1 MSNYVE
7 EFETK
12 IRELQYLVES
22 GDISSDEYY
31 ELVEDF
37 KDVEKIREQIK
48 DEDSKILA
56 EKIVTHLS
64 SIISLM

>member
-1 MSNYVE
+1 MSNHLE
-7 EFETK
+7 EFEIK
-12 IRELQYLVES
+12 VRELQSLVES
-22 GDISSDEYY
+22 GDITPDEYY

-37 KDVEKIREQIK
+37 KDVEKIRDQIK
-48 DEDSKILA
+48 DEDAKIMA

>member
-1 MSNYVE
+1 MSNHLE

-12 IRELQYLVES
+12 VRELQSLVES
-22 GDISSDEYY
+22 GDITSDEYY

-37 KDVEKIREQIK
+37 KDVEKIRDQIK
-48 DEDSKILA
+48 DEDAKIMA

>member
-1 MSNYVE
+1 MNEYLE

-12 IRELQYLVES
+12 VRELQSLVES
-22 GDISSDEYY
+22 GDITPDEYY

-48 DEDSKILA
+48 DEDTKIMA

>member
-1 MSNYVE
+1 MSNHLE
-7 EFETK
+7 EFEIK
-12 IRELQYLVES
+12 VRELQSLVES
-22 GDISSDEYY
+22 GDITSDEYY

-37 KDVEKIREQIK
+37 KDVEKIRDQIK
-48 DEDSKILA
+48 DEDAKIMA